1 MERDRWYFPPLL
13 ALNSRGRTARE
24 SESHSTATYRGRRGR
39 RAGAPNR
46 RMYAYCLFRLGP
58 TPRRGLPTDTTPTT
72 HTHTQ
77 KACHPA
83 PAGATKTQR
92 PLFPDYESPCPH
104 SSIYTLSWNDL
115 FIRLVDPAWVQS
127 RPVGRAGG
135 GDKCMHAWSL
145 YHSHSLYGYPEGWAL
160 CGCERKSIMRH
171 LGKEEPHSIL

>member
-1 MERDRWYFPPLL
+1 MRRIRTIAHGKRSVVFFLSLL
-13 ALNSRGRTARE
+13 ALNSRGQKEKVKVTLLLPAEEEGGGGRE
-24 SESHSTATYRGRRGR
+24 HPTGVCTHTVYSG
-39 RAGAPNR
+39 
-46 RMYAYCLFRLGP
+46 LGQHHDAACPP
-58 TPRRGLPTDTTPTT
+58 TPPP
-72 HTHTQ
+72 HTQ

-127 RPVGRAGG
+127 RPVGRRAGG

-145 YHSHSLYGYPEGWAL
+145 CHSHSLFGYPERWAL
-160 CGCERKSIMRH
+160 CG
-171 LGKEEPHSIL
+171 